1 VTDEQRILLPLEYLQ
16 LIDACDSLTDMFRW
30 IPLASARVTQKSPGF
45 MPMQMKRFIRRMI
58 TGISLT
64 AAPLATLSQGNPY
77 QGVYTGNKAVEM
89 GDQGYK
95 PSFFPST
102 LTVLP
107 NGHSIIITSQLPNN
121 VLTSVLRGSFTGN
134 IFEGRTRARLNLAVY
149 NYGTYYKIRFVGNEA
164 RIEKDLTIN
173 PPEGY
178 VAPAKVQVFCKT
190 HS

>member
-1 VTDEQRILLPLEYLQ
+1 M
-16 LIDACDSLTDMFRW
+16 DSTSVGKGD
-30 IPLASARVTQKSPGF
+30 PEKPRVHAHANETLYSPDDHRHF
-45 MPMQMKRFIRRMI
+45 PDCR
-58 TGISLT
+58 
-64 AAPLATLSQGNPY
+64 TLSHFIPGQSY

-107 NGHSIIITSQLPNN
+107 DGHSIIITSQLPNN
-121 VLTSVLRGSFTGN
+121 VLTSVLRGSFAGN